1 MGGINMTLR
10 EQLEAKINQ
19 VVNNR
24 PQAIQEGPVILTFYR
39 GAWCP
44 YCNLEHKAYQE
55 LLPQIKQKGAQL
67 LAISPQT
74 LDSSLTMKEKMN

>member
-24 PQAIQEGPVILTFYR
+24 PQAIQDIFRE
-39 GAWCP
+39 AC
-44 YCNLEHKAYQE
+44 A
-55 LLPQIKQKGAQL
+55 
-67 LAISPQT
+67 
-74 LDSSLTMKEKMN
+74 